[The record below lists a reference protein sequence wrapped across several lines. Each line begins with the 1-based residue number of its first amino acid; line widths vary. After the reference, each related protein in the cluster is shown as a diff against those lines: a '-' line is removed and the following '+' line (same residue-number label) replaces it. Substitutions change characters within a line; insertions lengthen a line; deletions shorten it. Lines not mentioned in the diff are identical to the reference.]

1 MKVTQTQR
9 DSARTLMD
17 EFYKFADAGAA
28 LIHIRTR
35 ETLRCALN
43 LRKHL
48 LADGNPY
55 MEWDITNGFRSL
67 FTTENF
73 VDHTLSGSKEDFTV
87 ALEKPMLD
95 LRNQTSEMHRNKDKI
110 HFFVYVN
117 PHPFIANNPYVQE
130 LIQQYAAVLPSTN
143 ACLIFVT
150 PDMPLPDIPV
160 GTVLT
165 TTLNTPS
172 VEELEAVLS
181 RIITDSTTNNND
193 NAFPQG
199 HDITAEQQRQI
210 ALLGLGLTHNEFET
224 STALAVL
231 EAPLLGAKRLT
242 AEHLLT
248 GIAKGKTEVVRQSE
262 ILELMSTASLDDVAG
277 MQRLKDWVAMRS
289 KCFSDEAKDFGIE
302 PPKGVVLVGV
312 PGVGK
317 SLAAKATASA
327 LGVPLVKLDFGR
339 VFSKYVG
346 DSESRVR
353 SALKMV
359 ESMAPCV
366 LFVDEV
372 DKGLG
377 GAGGGGDSG
386 TSSRVLGSFLT
397 WLQECQAPVF
407 TMLTANRVDGL
418 PPELLRRGRFDG
430 IFAAG
435 MPGEAMRRETLA
447 IHLRKRGHEIDN
459 FSEDE
464 IGRFLNASKGYVPA
478 EIESAVKDALVSA
491 FTDGTMELTMDHVLK
506 ALTDMVPMSKAFA
519 DNISAIENWAAQNAT
534 SVEYGETDAPSA
546 QASNGAGGRRIRLSK
561 ALAPVAPSNRRARS
575 NPRG

>member
-1 MKVTQTQR
+1 MKVTQTQS

-28 LIHIRTR
+28 LIHVRTR
-35 ETLRCALN
+35 ETLRCALT

-48 LADGNPY
+48 LSDNNPY
-55 MEWDITNGFRSL
+55 LEWDVTNGFRSA

-73 VDHTLSGSKEDFTV
+73 VDHTVSGNKDDFTV
-87 ALEKPMLD
+87 ALEKPMNE
-95 LRNQTSEMHRNKDKI
+95 LRNATSEVHRNKDKI
-110 HFFVYVN
+110 HFFVYIN
-117 PHPFIANNPYVQE
+117 PQPFIANNPYVQE

-143 ACLIFVT
+143 ICLIFIT

-165 TTLNTPS
+165 TQLNTPS

-181 RIITDSTTNNND
+181 RIINDSTSAENGS
-193 NAFPQG
+193 AFPQG
-199 HDITAEQQRQI
+199 HDITAEEQRQI
-210 ALLGLGLTHNEFET
+210 ALLGLGLTNNEFET

-231 EAPLLGAKRLT
+231 EAPLSGAKKLS
-242 AEHLLT
+242 AEHLLA

-262 ILELMSTASLDDVAG
+262 ILELMPTASLEDVAG

-289 KCFSDEAKDFGIE
+289 KCFSDEAKEFGIE
-302 PPKGVVLVGV
+302 PPKGIVLVGV

-359 ESMAPCV
+359 EGMAPCV

-435 MPGEAMRRETLA
+435 MPGDDMRKETLA
-447 IHLRKRGHEIDN
+447 IHLRKRGHDIATFDDAEVAK
-459 FSEDE
+459 
-464 IGRFLNASKGYVPA
+464 FLTASKGYVPA

-491 FTDGTMELTMDHVLK
+491 FTDDTGELSMGHILK
-506 ALTDMVPMSKAFA
+506 ALEDMVPMSKAFA
-519 DNISAIENWAAQNAT
+519 DKISAIENWAAQNAT
-534 SVEYGETDAPSA
+534 SVEYGDDAPAPAKNNST
-546 QASNGAGGRRIRLSK
+546 GRRIRL
-561 ALAPVAPSNRRARS
+561 AQPLPAFTPPARRTRPAR
-575 NPRG
+575 GG